1 MKFSGVIFFS
11 KKTPKNIK
19 LNLVSVIVH
28 VLESKGL

>member
-1 MKFSGVIFFS
+1 MKFSGVNFFS

-19 LNLVSVIVH
+19 LNLVRVIFH